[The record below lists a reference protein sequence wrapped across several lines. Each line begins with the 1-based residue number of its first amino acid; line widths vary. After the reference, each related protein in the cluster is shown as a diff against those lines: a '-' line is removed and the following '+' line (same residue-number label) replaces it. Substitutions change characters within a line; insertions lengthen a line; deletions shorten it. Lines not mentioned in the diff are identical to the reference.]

1 MTFKSLVTINDDLFA
16 VEWRC
21 GPDPEDCDDE
31 ILDCP
36 EEMVKRY
43 GEPMILYVCKCEE
56 MDKSKER
63 KIDL

>member
-1 MTFKSLVTINDDLFA
+1 MSFKSLVTIGDDRFQ

-21 GPDPEDCDDE
+21 GKDPDDNDDE

-36 EEMVKRY
+36 EEMLKRY
-43 GEPMILYVCKCEE
+43 GEPLILYVCKVEE

-63 KIDL
+63 KV